1 MPFLQNY
8 GIAVNFFFK
17 KKSYHCN
24 TVILMLYY
32 MRDLFVKTELWKEFH
47 SPAGRITGVIIKK
60 NKEYHDEVA

>member
-1 MPFLQNY
+1 
-8 GIAVNFFFK
+8 
-17 KKSYHCN
+17 
-24 TVILMLYY
+24 MLYY